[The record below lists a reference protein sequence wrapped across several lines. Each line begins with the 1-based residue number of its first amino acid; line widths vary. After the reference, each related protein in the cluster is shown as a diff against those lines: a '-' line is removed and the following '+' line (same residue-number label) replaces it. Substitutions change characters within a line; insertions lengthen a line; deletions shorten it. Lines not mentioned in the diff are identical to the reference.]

1 MPDSDRLAAL
11 ALDAHVRIVDSR
23 MVVST
28 HYTTIY
34 TVLLVLDIVIVSASS
49 ASDSELTREVS

>member
-23 MVVST
+23 MVVSD
-28 HYTTIY
+28 YTNALLSTALFAVC
-34 TVLLVLDIVIVSASS
+34 VLHSGNIVWC
-49 ASDSELTREVS
+49 

>member
-23 MVVST
+23 MVVSHSIAIALILLHLV
-28 HYTTIY
+28 HY
-34 TVLLVLDIVIVSASS
+34 
-49 ASDSELTREVS
+49 